1 MMRVAGFGLHL
12 RQRPVQAE
20 NLRTP
25 RLQGT
30 EILIQPGLVA
40 RLAVILVV
48 VNVPSPPSVRYGNA
62 LIKLNLIGGW
72 FYITDSNS
80 LNNLS
85 SGPMN

>member
-1 MMRVAGFGLHL
+1 VFVLPRLHL

-25 RLQGT
+25 QLQDT

-40 RLAVILVV
+40 RLAGILVV
-48 VNVPSPPSVRYGNA
+48 INVPSTPSVRYGNA
-62 LIKLNLIGGW
+62 LIKPNLIGGW

-80 LNNLS
+80 LNKLS
-85 SGPMN
+85 SYPMN